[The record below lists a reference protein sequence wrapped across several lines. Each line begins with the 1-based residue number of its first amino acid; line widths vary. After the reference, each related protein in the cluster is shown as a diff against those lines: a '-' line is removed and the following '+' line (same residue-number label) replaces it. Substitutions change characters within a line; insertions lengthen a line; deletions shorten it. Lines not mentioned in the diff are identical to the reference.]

1 MRRRLLLIG
10 DIEAGAF
17 FAVGHA
23 AVGVAVSTGEAAPG
37 PGRLVARVVR
47 PEGEVAKVGILQRL
61 VGELVV
67 EPLRALPH
75 SVEVLGR
82 IRVFVDGRRRRLRL
96 LDITGRGVEDVV
108 AGLRLGHPPEA
119 AVGAASA
126 ARRTG
131 DAAVEALLGL
141 QHLVGQSRVESGAT
155 AEGEVPALRRVVGRL
170 PVVDRLVA
178 TRETHGLR
186 VMLLDL
192 LRQQTDLGA
201 VVALVVVAV
210 DRLAVVR
217 LADRLDVLFQP
228 FVGEEAARLR
238 RGRGRTG
245 KRARSFGDI
254 REELR
259 RLERIR
265 LLLQELVVEGGVLR
279 LLRLLLRL
287 ASGELRLRALQRRPL
302 RARA

>member
-1 MRRRLLLIG
+1 MGVFR
-10 DIEAGAF
+10 
-17 FAVGHA
+17 GHQ
-23 AVGVAVSTGEAAPG
+23 T
-37 PGRLVARVVR
+37 
-47 PEGEVAKVGILQRL
+47 
-61 VGELVV
+61 
-67 EPLRALPH
+67 
-75 SVEVLGR
+75 
-82 IRVFVDGRRRRLRL
+82 
-96 LDITGRGVEDVV
+96 
-108 AGLRLGHPPEA
+108 
-119 AVGAASA
+119 A
-126 ARRTG
+126 ARSP
-131 DAAVEALLGL
+131 AVTFG
-141 QHLVGQSRVESGAT
+141 
-155 AEGEVPALRRVVGRL
+155 VVGGL
-170 PVVDRLVA
+170 GVVHGLVA

-228 FVGEEAARLR
+228 FVGQEAARLR

-245 KRARSFGDI
+245 ERARALGDI

-279 LLRLLLRL
+279 LLRLLLL
-287 ASGELRLRALQRRPL
+287 LTGSKLGLSASHRRPL